1 MQQLK
6 PLARKKEVKILR
18 PMFDRILIEL
28 VPPPVEKNALRAAQI
43 AEANAVRLA
52 RVLAIGPGKLIA
64 ETGKFVTSGAV
75 KAGDLIYI
83 NPLGGNKVSTPDDYD
98 FVVEGVGSHGE
109 PEFRCDILPDGS
121 IEMNPEG
128 QHLVLNSNTKQGFGY
143 QLQTEDAVWMTI
155 GTPGK
160 A

>member
-64 ETGKFVTSGAV
+64 E
-75 KAGDLIYI
+75 L
-83 NPLGGNKVSTPDDYD
+83 VS
-98 FVVEGVGSHGE
+98 
-109 PEFRCDILPDGS
+109 L
-121 IEMNPEG
+121 
-128 QHLVLNSNTKQGFGY
+128 
-143 QLQTEDAVWMTI
+143 
-155 GTPGK
+155 
-160 A
+160 